1 MKKLIYIVSSICL
14 VVALS
19 GCNKFLDRPSKI
31 AMDDSNYWTS
41 ADNVALFVNGVY
53 SNYFAGYSS
62 GWTQTWGVGSRGQ
75 EVSDDWSQPAQQSPL
90 LAAVPADN
98 WYRAESQTGYWF
110 AQTCGTAWNFGYVR
124 KWNLLLDRLEMMKEN
139 KALTD
144 AEYNHW
150 TGVAKFFRAWEYCRL
165 ITSFG
170 DVPYYD
176 HVVATDNFDDQ
187 YKARDSRIDIMT
199 KCLEDFE
206 YAVNNVSVDGSGV
219 NTVNKYVV
227 AAVAANCLL
236 YEGTWYTYHANDP
249 AMQKSESIKTVN
261 TTAAQAAKSF
271 LEAAVKYGD
280 IVIGSKKFACDVD
293 FRTMFGAETPVGHEA
308 IIYRYYNTSF
318 IKHCY
323 ASYCCPGDGE
333 QTTAPAGNRASIEA
347 WICNDG
353 EAPANSTVEG
363 KDSWRIQD
371 MIKTRD
377 PRFEASFWHEPLA
390 GSNGGLALTKFV
402 DRIGP
407 TYMPQGLDRPA
418 KYASNTNTNGF
429 PCVRYSALLLDWIEA
444 KAELAV
450 NYSGAAVT
458 QADIDA
464 SINAIRNRPLD
475 KEAESYGVK
484 KTASLKIASLKDD
497 PERTNAMYTKTLGGT
512 CKTPLLWEIRRE
524 RRMELFGECKRTLDI
539 RRWGWLELMDA
550 EVNPKILQGAWFV
563 ADEVGE
569 NLKANTEK
577 FNKDETQKRYAELK
591 KKAAE
596 GTITPAEQTELDELI
611 ALDKA
616 INGTY
621 MLPFQ
626 LNKDDFAKNGAP
638 QMSVMK
644 PDGTIVV
651 YNGEAD
657 DKGNILSSNK
667 AELVGW
673 KIPYNAKN
681 RDKFSV
687 RNYLMPVCTD
697 IINQYKEKGYTIEQ
711 NPGW

>member
-1 MKKLIYIVSSICL
+1 MKKILYIVSSICL
-14 VVALS
+14 VAALS

-41 ADNVALFVNGVY
+41 ADNVALFVNGAY

-98 WYRAESQTGYWF
+98 WYRAESQTGYWIV
-110 AQTCGTAWNFGYVR
+110 QTCGNAWNFGYIR
-124 KWNLLLDRLEMMKEN
+124 KWNLLLDRLEQMKEKN
-139 KALTD
+139 YLSQD
-144 AEYNHW
+144 EYNHW
-150 TGVAKFFRAWEYCRL
+150 TGVAKFFRAWEYTRL
-165 ITSFG
+165 VTSFG

-176 HVVATDNFDDQ
+176 HVVSTADFDDQ
-187 YKARDSRIDIMT
+187 YKARDSRIDVMT

-206 YAVNNVSVDGSGV
+206 YAVANVSANGNGT

-227 AAVAANCLL
+227 AAVAANCML
-236 YEGTWYTYHANDP
+236 YEGTWYTYHANDE
-249 AMQKSESIKTVN
+249 AMKKSESIKTVN
-261 TTAAQAAKSF
+261 TTAAQAAKAF
-271 LEAAVKYGD
+271 LEAAVKFGD
-280 IVIGSKKFACDVD
+280 VVINSGKYACDVD
-293 FRTMFGAETPVGHEA
+293 FRTLFGAESPVGHEA
-308 IIYRYYNTSF
+308 LIYRYYNTSF

-333 QTTAPAGNRASIEA
+333 QTTAPAGNRTAIEA
-347 WICNDG
+347 WLCNDG
-353 EAPANSTVEG
+353 QAPANSTVEG
-363 KDSWRIQD
+363 KDSWRLQD

-418 KYASNTNTNGF
+418 KYASNTNTNGY

-444 KAELAV
+444 KAELAA
-450 NYSGAAVT
+450 NYGGAAVT
-458 QADIDA
+458 QSDIDK
-464 SINAIRNRPLD
+464 SINEIRDRPLD
-475 KEAESYGVK
+475 EEAKSYGVK
-484 KTASLKIASLKDD
+484 KTDPMILASLKDD
-497 PERTNAMYTKTLGGT
+497 PERTNAMYDKTVGKAA
-512 CKTPLLWEIRRE
+512 KTPLLFEIRRE

-550 EVNPKILQGAWFV
+550 TVNPKILQGVWFE
-563 ADEVGE
+563 ASEVGE

-577 FNKDETQKRYAELK
+577 FNDDKTQKKYAELK
-591 KKAAE
+591 KKAADK
-596 GTITPAEQTELDELI
+596 TITPEEQAELDEII
-611 ALDKA
+611 ALDGA
-616 INGTY
+616 VNGTY
-621 MLPFQ
+621 MLPYQ
-626 LNKDDFAKNGAP
+626 LNKDDFSKEGAT

-651 YNGEAD
+651 YAGTTD

-697 IINQYKEKGYTIEQ
+697 IINQYKEKGYSIEQ
-711 NPGW
+711 NAGW